1 MKNNNSYLYQPD
13 GISIIVCCYN
23 SALRLPETIKHIAF
37 QKVEQQIDWEVIV
50 INNNSS
56 DNTVAIAKK
65 EWGKYQLSVPFSIYD
80 EPNQGLSYARKKGV
94 TKAKYEN
101 IIFCDDDNWL
111 EEHYIQNAYELLN
124 KHLNVGAIGGQG
136 EAVSDTVLPEWFSK
150 YENGYAIGKQAS
162 HSGIVNKRGY
172 LWGAGIIIRKNIL
185 ETVMN
190 LEVKSVLTG
199 RKGSILTAGDDS
211 EMCKWAL
218 LLGYDLWYD
227 ESLKFKHF
235 IPSPRL
241 SSEYR
246 ERMWEGFDIS
256 NSIISKYDILLK
268 IVSFNKNRISNF
280 ISGLKLNLTKNK
292 NVSKTYI
299 QFLLGPILKV
309 SSTEDYDF
317 IKKTYKLLY
326 APKLK

>member
-1 MKNNNSYLYQPD
+1 MTK
-13 GISIIVCCYN
+13 GISIIICCYN
-23 SALRLPETIKHIAF
+23 SAQRLPQTIKHIAM
-37 QKVEQQIDWEVIV
+37 QKISSSIKWEVII

-65 EWGKYQLSVPFSIYD
+65 EWGKYQLSIPFSIYD
-80 EPNQGLSYARKKGV
+80 EPKPGLSNARKKGV

-111 EEHYIQNAYELLN
+111 EENYIRKAYELLN
-124 KHLNVGAIGGQG
+124 IYPNVGAIGGQG

-150 YENGYAIGKQAS
+150 YKNGYAVGKQAS
-162 HSGIVNKRGY
+162 QSGIVNKRGY
-172 LWGAGIIIRKNIL
+172 LWGAGIVMRKDIL
-185 ETVMN
+185 DTV
-190 LEVKSVLTG
+190 VKLGVESVLTG
-199 RKGSILTAGDDS
+199 RKGKKLTAGDDS
-211 EMCKWAL
+211 EMCKWTL
-218 LLGYDLWYD
+218 LMGYDLWYD

-235 IPSPRL
+235 MFEGRL
-241 SSEYR
+241 TVNYR
-246 ERMWEGFDIS
+246 DKMWEGFDIS

-280 ISGLKLNLTKNK
+280 ISGLKLHLTKNK